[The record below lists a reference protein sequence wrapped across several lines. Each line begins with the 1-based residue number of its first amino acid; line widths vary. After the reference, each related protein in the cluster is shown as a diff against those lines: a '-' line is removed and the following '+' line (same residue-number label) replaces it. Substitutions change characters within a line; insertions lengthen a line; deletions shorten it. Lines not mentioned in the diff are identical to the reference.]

1 MGTLRA
7 PVNQIRKPGMWQ
19 QCPRFRAQA
28 QTFFFASIGFEF
40 STPMLGYEAQP
51 PYIQPIGFVFST
63 RVRPSSP

>member
-1 MGTLRA
+1 
-7 PVNQIRKPGMWQ
+7 MWQ